1 VDSADEVVVRVP
13 LPEDQARQIDTV
25 AKHIAA
31 SDHEAPLL
39 PDVVETVWGELA
51 EAERNTYRSLA
62 SAALVGLGRLEPAPE
77 PDELDRL
84 LGIDLDDPVQRLA
97 RHLVA
102 NDTEYQRALVHI
114 RRQRKM
120 PLAVVAARMGI
131 GVASVRK
138 FEREDANPTLATLR
152 RYALAV
158 GAYVRTTVSW
168 RADRD
173 PHLRQGEEVTMS
185 ERHRRD
191 DEDSSD
197 DEQTTSDDDD

>member
-1 VDSADEVVVRVP
+1 MDSADEVVVRVP

-62 SAALVGLGRLEPAPE
+62 SAALMGLERPEPAPE

-102 NDTEYQRALVHI
+102 NDTEYLRALVDV
-114 RRQRKM
+114 RRRRM
-120 PLAVVAARMGI
+120 VPREVVAERMGTSVE
-131 GVASVRK
+131 GVRA
-138 FEREDANPTLATLR
+138 FERGEVSPSLATIR

-191 DEDSSD
+191 DEDTSD
-197 DEQTTSDDDD
+197 DEQTTSDDD